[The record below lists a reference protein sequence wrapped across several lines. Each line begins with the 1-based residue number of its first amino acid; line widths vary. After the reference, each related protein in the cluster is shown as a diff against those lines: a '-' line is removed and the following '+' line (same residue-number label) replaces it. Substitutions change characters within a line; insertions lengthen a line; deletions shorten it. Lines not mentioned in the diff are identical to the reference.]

1 MRKGN
6 IECPVALPSSVIA
19 ARLTFAGPMG
29 AAGETVQVLVYEPAT
44 SVRPCASMP
53 PYACPSFWS
62 GYRVSKITDIAD
74 RECIVT
80 VCVDPGS
87 EYSAGTLRGAIIN
100 LERDRVLSYQFT
112 TG

>member
-62 GYRVSKITDIAD
+62 GYSVSKITDIAD

-80 VCVDPGS
+80 VCVDPGTTHGFA
-87 EYSAGTLRGAIIN
+87 SAA
-100 LERDRVLSYQFT
+100 LS
-112 TG
+112 GMSLGLG